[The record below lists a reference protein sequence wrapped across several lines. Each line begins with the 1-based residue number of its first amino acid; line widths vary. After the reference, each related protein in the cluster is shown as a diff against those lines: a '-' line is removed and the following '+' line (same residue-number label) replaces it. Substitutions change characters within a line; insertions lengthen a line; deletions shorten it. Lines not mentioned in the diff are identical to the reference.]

1 MTSAVGLTPEQRVER
16 LRIEL
21 PVAQKPL
28 AEHLPVIIVG
38 NLAFVSGH
46 GPMDSNRDPIY
57 VGPVGSRYTVEE
69 GAAAARLSA
78 SNAIASLRAAIGSLD
93 HVRQVVK
100 LNGMVLSA
108 PGFDRQPW
116 VVDGAS
122 GLLLEVFG
130 EERGPHARTSV
141 GVGASALSLT
151 ITVELVFGLDAG
163 WSG

>member
-1 MTSAVGLTPEQRVER
+1 MNPEQRIKHFG
-16 LRIEL
+16 IEL
-21 PVAQKPL
+21 PPAQKPL

-38 NLAFVSGH
+38 NIAFVSGH
-46 GPMDSNRDPIY
+46 GPMDSNRKPIF

-93 HVRQVVK
+93 PVRQVVK
-100 LNGMVLSA
+100 LNGMVLSS

-130 EERGPHARTSV
+130 DERGPHARTSV
-141 GVGASALSLT
+141 GVGASALNLT
-151 ITVELVFGLDAG
+151 VTVELVVGLEPG
-163 WSG
+163 WSR